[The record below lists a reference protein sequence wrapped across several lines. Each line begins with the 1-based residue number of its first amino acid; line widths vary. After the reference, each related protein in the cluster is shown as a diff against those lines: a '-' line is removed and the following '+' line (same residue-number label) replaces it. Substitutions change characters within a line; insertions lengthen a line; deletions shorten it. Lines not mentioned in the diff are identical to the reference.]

1 MKIRTIRYFI
11 AEGTKSIVKNRV
23 MSLAS
28 ITTVTAA
35 LFILGIFMLLAVNVN
50 RIVNTVEKRIEIQ
63 VFLKDDVTTLKQQEI
78 ENAIDEIQGV
88 REAKFES
95 KEEALEKFR
104 EQLGENEDLA
114 KGLEMKNPLPASFII
129 KVESPEDVK
138 YVSSEIAKIE
148 GVDEVK
154 DGREIIDKI
163 IKISSFVR
171 VTSIALMSILGLI
184 AIFLISNTI
193 KLTVYARKREIGI
206 MKYIGATDWFIRWP
220 FIIEGIL
227 LGFIGALIAIITL
240 TYGYSYAA
248 KAVSESIMIF
258 SLVPTDEA
266 LRSISWQFSL
276 VGVSIGGFGSLLSLR
291 KFLIV

>member
-1 MKIRTIRYFI
+1 MKIRTIKYFI
-11 AEGTKSIVKNRV
+11 AEGTKSIIKNRM

-63 VFLKDDVTTLKQQEI
+63 VFLEDDITTLKQQKI
-78 ENAIDEIQGV
+78 ENTIDEIQGV
-88 REAKFES
+88 KEIKFES

-129 KVESPEDVK
+129 KVETPEDVK
-138 YVSSEIAKIE
+138 YVSGELTKIE

-171 VTSIALMSILGLI
+171 ITSIALMTILGLI

-206 MKYIGATDWFIRWP
+206 MKYIGATNWFIRWP
-220 FIIEGIL
+220 FIIEGVL
-227 LGFIGALIAIITL
+227 LGFIGALIAILSL

-258 SLVPTDEA
+258 SLVSTDEA
-266 LRSISWQFSL
+266 LRSISWQFCI
-276 VGVSIGGFGSLLSLR
+276 VGVSIGGLGSLLSLR